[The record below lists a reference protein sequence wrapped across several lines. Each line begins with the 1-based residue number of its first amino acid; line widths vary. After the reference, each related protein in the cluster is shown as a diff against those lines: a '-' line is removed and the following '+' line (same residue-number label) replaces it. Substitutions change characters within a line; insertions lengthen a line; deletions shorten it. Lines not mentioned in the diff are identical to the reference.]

1 MNKRMHHNFP
11 NIPVLIIIMVRLRLS
26 ARLKTTSRL
35 FAYEDVVFGFF
46 TGDVLDVP

>member
-1 MNKRMHHNFP
+1 MNKRVNHDFP
-11 NIPVLIIIMVRLRLS
+11 NIAVLVIIVVWLWLS
-26 ARLKTTSRL
+26 ARLKSTLRL